1 MATQSKIR
9 VLIVDDSPFVRRIL
23 TQMLSSDPLIEI
35 VGTASDPYEAKDKI
49 LQLKPD
55 VLTLDIE
62 MPRMDGLTFLKIL
75 MQEHPI
81 PAVILSS
88 LSQANSSIALEA
100 MEQGAVEVMAKPNGP
115 DSVSMCSQILK
126 QKIKN
131 AFAAKGRVQN
141 RLGLQRLV
149 PKALGNGDQMD
160 FSKVIL
166 LGASTGGTEALK
178 EVLVCLPAQMPP
190 IVIVQHIPPVFS
202 KAFADRLNQSC
213 VLSIK
218 EAEEG
223 NDLKPGEVLIAPGDF
238 HMKLIR
244 GPIGYKVTLNQTPPV
259 WHQRPAVDILFQSG
273 AEILRGKAI
282 GAIFTGMGKD
292 GANGLLALRQSGA
305 HTFAQDEKTSVVYGM
320 PKAAA
325 EIGAACEVLPLQ
337 KMADAL
343 IQASSKNFKS
353 VAQNPALKN

>member
-141 RLGLQRLV
+141 
-149 PKALGNGDQMD
+149 LGNRY
-160 FSKVIL
+160 I
-166 LGASTGGTEALK
+166 
-178 EVLVCLPAQMPP
+178 
-190 IVIVQHIPPVFS
+190 
-202 KAFADRLNQSC
+202 
-213 VLSIK
+213 
-218 EAEEG
+218 
-223 NDLKPGEVLIAPGDF
+223 
-238 HMKLIR
+238 
-244 GPIGYKVTLNQTPPV
+244 Y
-259 WHQRPAVDILFQSG
+259 
-273 AEILRGKAI
+273 
-282 GAIFTGMGKD
+282 
-292 GANGLLALRQSGA
+292 
-305 HTFAQDEKTSVVYGM
+305 
-320 PKAAA
+320 
-325 EIGAACEVLPLQ
+325 
-337 KMADAL
+337 
-343 IQASSKNFKS
+343 
-353 VAQNPALKN
+353 